1 MDFLQDY
8 SAASLLVGAA
18 LLMAAMYFGRHP
30 AQQAIISAS
39 RVAHNALRLSA
50 RAVKSAEA
58 LLRQRNRDVLLAQGE
73 LEAETELE
81 REFER
86 IQTILSRDMAGYP
99 ALQRKIADLVERVDE
114 DYKSTFDVPPVPPAW
129 VQAVETVAGLEACA
143 KDRMA
148 GNVLGEIHKTL
159 KRQQKEVLDDYRKQ
173 SARRHALLHRMAP
186 RWRELSRHL
195 RDVGR
200 AVAGLP
206 ERAAMADRRM
216 DEYEQIRRQ
225 SDKSLHK
232 LSSSSMTQFFIS
244 LLVLFIAVGGAVIN
258 FNLIAL
264 PMSEMVGGGS
274 YLGPFKTAN
283 VAAMVI
289 ILVEA
294 AMGLFLMESLRITR
308 LFPLITMMDDRM
320 RRRLGWIAFAIL
332 LTLAGVESAL
342 AFMRDRI
349 AADNEA
355 LRQTLAG
362 VEHLA
367 HGGTYA
373 WIPTMGQMV
382 LGFILPFALTF
393 VAIPLES
400 FVHSAR
406 TVTGMA
412 LLGLLQIA
420 AWLLRILGS
429 LCLTLG
435 KLTVALYDVLIF
447 FPLWIEC
454 RLLASRQS
462 KYMLIEPAS
471 TENLGEFGEIE
482 TCADSRLP
490 DGDGATKSA

>member
-30 AQQAIISAS
+30 AQQAIIGAS

-86 IQTILSRDMAGYP
+86 IQTILSRDLAGFP
-99 ALQRKIADLVERVDE
+99 ALQRKISDLVERVDE
-114 DYKSTFDVPPVPPAW
+114 DYKSTFDVPPTPPAW
-129 VQAVETVAGLEACA
+129 VQAVETVAGLEACS

-186 RWRELSRHL
+186 RWRELSGHL

-200 AVAGLP
+200 AMARLP

-216 DEYEQIRRQ
+216 EEYEQIRRQ
-225 SDKSLHK
+225 SDKSLRK

-244 LLVLFIAVGGAVIN
+244 LLVLLIAVGGAVIN

-294 AMGLFLMESLRITR
+294 AMGLFLMEALRITR
-308 LFPLITMMDDRM
+308 LFPLIAMMDDRM

-367 HGGTYA
+367 RGGTYA

-400 FVHSAR
+400 FVHSTR
-406 TVTGMA
+406 TVAGMA

-420 AWLLRILGS
+420 AWLLRVLGT

-435 KLTVALYDVLIF
+435 KITVALYDVLIF

-462 KYMLIEPAS
+462 KYMLVEPAS
-471 TENLGEFGEIE
+471 AEGLGEYGEIE
-482 TCADSRLP
+482 ACADARLS
-490 DGDGATKSA
+490 DDGATKSA